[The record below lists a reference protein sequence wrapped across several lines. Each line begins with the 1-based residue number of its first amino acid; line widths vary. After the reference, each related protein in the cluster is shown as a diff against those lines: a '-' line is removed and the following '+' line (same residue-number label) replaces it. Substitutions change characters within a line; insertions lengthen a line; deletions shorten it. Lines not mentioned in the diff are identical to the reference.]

1 MKTLFANKDV
11 DITEKLL
18 EIIPNIN
25 HDQLISLSLYLAFEA
40 KLNDKSVWRAIED
53 ASLTSLHL
61 FNITEISQLEWA
73 TNQLKP
79 KQTKPR
85 LNTLLMKTAL
95 EKVDTASPEEL
106 MHIMQG
112 FRNKENKGLYQAVRK
127 TLVERRNTLKLE
139 GDSLINMFY

>member
-1 MKTLFANKDV
+1 LKTLFANKDV

>member
-1 MKTLFANKDV
+1 
-11 DITEKLL
+11 
-18 EIIPNIN
+18 
-25 HDQLISLSLYLAFEA
+25 
-40 KLNDKSVWRAIED
+40 
-53 ASLTSLHL
+53 
-61 FNITEISQLEWA
+61 
-73 TNQLKP
+73 
-79 KQTKPR
+79 
-85 LNTLLMKTAL
+85 MKTAL